1 MSENESNLTDNDS
14 IQDIANVL
22 TSMANE
28 IDNQEVA
35 QLAEKVPVETP
46 ETMLTVENMNK
57 LMSDSIDFMTR
68 VIQESGTTKSLL
80 SSAFQQQAEL
90 VKNVSN
96 VMLSG
101 AKEYIGNFKEVAN
114 ITKDIIKRSALIG
127 ASTIYDKVL
136 KAIELKEKASGYVG
150 QSKPVDELIK
160 QHETVIYIMLQK
172 SSLDLLESDN
182 YLSSELSDADI
193 KQLIDKVV
201 DEGNTTEI
209 QAHVIRS
216 AQIFF
221 FNKMGS
227 SVVDTFGDV
236 STTIEDEGDKM
247 NLNDTIDNADVI
259 GQYKLAQLR
268 KRIVSLVEDRDEL
281 KSFLITLV
289 NDTHNNEHH
298 NHSKYFGMTQDV
310 SSFVNDIIGPE
321 GFLSIDTNYRLNSVE
336 QSVDYYI
343 GNILGKKIKKDGST
357 SSGDSIRSPN
367 GQLYKRVANLEE
379 GIDENLNDITE
390 YVNQQHALGFKDFG
404 DEGDEAEKTE
414 KMNNLTQAVETRK
427 TQLTARVQQ
436 LYQKMDNAI
445 NNHDNS
451 GDVEELDEEEGD
463 SGKRKRDDVEES
475 DSAKRRKAASSSS
488 SATGGKKTRKRRGK
502 SKRGK
507 KTKKN
512 KKPKKNGK
520 MTKKKSHKSKKSNKK
535 SRRSKRK

>member
-1 MSENESNLTDNDS
+1 MAENDS

-28 IDNQEVA
+28 IDNQEVS

-68 VIQESGTTKSLL
+68 VIQESGTTKSLV

-101 AKEYIGNFKEVAN
+101 AKEYIENFKDVAN

-136 KAIELKEKASGYVG
+136 KAIELKEKASGYIG

-160 QHETVIYIMLQK
+160 QHETVIYIMIQK
-172 SSLDLLESDN
+172 SSLDLEGDN

-201 DEGNTTEI
+201 DQGNNTEI
-209 QAHVIRS
+209 QAHVIRA

-259 GQYKLAQLR
+259 GQYKLSQLR
-268 KRIVSLVEDRDEL
+268 KRIVALVEDSDEF

-343 GNILGKKIKKDGST
+343 GNILGKKIKKDGSI

-427 TQLTARVQQ
+427 TQLTTRVQQ
-436 LYQKMDNAI
+436 LYQKMENAI

-488 SATGGKKTRKRRGK
+488 ATGGKKTKKRRGK

-520 MTKKKSHKSKKSNKK
+520 MTKKKSHRSKKSNKK

>member
-1 MSENESNLTDNDS
+1 MAENESTLPDNDN

-28 IDNQEVA
+28 IDNIEVA

-68 VIQESGTTKSLL
+68 VIQESGTTKNLL

-101 AKEYIGNFKEVAN
+101 AKEYIGNFKDVAK
-114 ITKDIIKRSALIG
+114 ITKDIIKTSALIG

-160 QHETVIYIMLQK
+160 QHETVIYIMIQK
-172 SSLDLLESDN
+172 SSLDLEGDN

-201 DEGNTTEI
+201 DEGNNTEI
-209 QAHVIRS
+209 QAHVIRA

-268 KRIVSLVEDRDEL
+268 KRIVSLVEDSDEF

-310 SSFVNDIIGPE
+310 SSFINDIIGPE

-367 GQLYKRVANLEE
+367 GELYKRVANLEE
-379 GIDENLNDITE
+379 SIDENLNDITE

-427 TQLTARVQQ
+427 TDLTTRVQQ

-451 GDVEELDEEEGD
+451 GDVEELDEEDGD

-475 DSAKRRKAASSSS
+475 DSAKRKKEASSSS
-488 SATGGKKTRKRRGK
+488 TGGKKTRKRRGK
-502 SKRGK
+502 SKKGK

-520 MTKKKSHKSKKSNKK
+520 NTKKKSHRSKKSNKK